1 VGKTG
6 DKKTMIQL
14 HEISKQY
21 GKFTALKN
29 INLELVEK
37 EFVAIL
43 GPSGCGKTTLLKLLA
58 GFMKPTTG
66 HIKLDDQL
74 IASEK
79 TLVPPEKRNISM
91 VFQSHA
97 LWPHMTVEEHIYF
110 PLKHHHFGKIN
121 DKFGQAT
128 IVSEVLEMVG
138 LENLRHRYPSE
149 LSGGQMQ
156 RVSLARAIAA
166 KPSLLL
172 MDEPLSALDAE
183 LRMEMRKEIQRIHR
197 MLGTTIVFVTHD
209 QGEALAMADRIVV
222 MNQGEVEQVDTPENI
237 YTKPKSIFVST
248 FVGKSNII
256 KGKWVS
262 NETFIPKNFP
272 SVTWSDMGIGEAL
285 KKEQVYPV
293 RPEQWILDDPQQSEI
308 VGKVIYSQFQGNEI
322 HYSVLVNEK
331 TISITASVMQ
341 KRFNTGDSVSL
352 KILSAVKEW

>member
-1 VGKTG
+1 
-6 DKKTMIQL
+6 MIHF

-21 GKFTALKN
+21 GKLTALKN
-29 INLELVEK
+29 INLELVDK

-58 GFMKPTTG
+58 GFMKPTAG
-66 HIKLDDQL
+66 HIKLNEEL
-74 IASEK
+74 VASAK

-91 VFQSHA
+91 VFQSFA
-97 LWPHMTVEEHIYF
+97 LWPHMTVEENIYF

-156 RVSLARAIAA
+156 RVALARAIAP

-183 LRMEMRKEIQRIHR
+183 LRMEMRKEIQGIHR
-197 MLGTTIVFVTHD
+197 MLGTTIVYVTHD

-222 MNQGEVEQVDTPENI
+222 MNKV
-237 YTKPKSIFVST
+237 KSSKWIRRRIFIQIL
-248 FVGKSNII
+248 N
-256 KGKWVS
+256 
-262 NETFIPKNFP
+262 PY
-272 SVTWSDMGIGEAL
+272 L
-285 KKEQVYPV
+285 YP
-293 RPEQWILDDPQQSEI
+293 L
-308 VGKVIYSQFQGNEI
+308 
-322 HYSVLVNEK
+322 L
-331 TISITASVMQ
+331 
-341 KRFNTGDSVSL
+341 
-352 KILSAVKEW
+352 